1 VKPILLLLLAVGV
14 ADAAPGPQDPHAG
27 HDHAATPAPGTSPA
41 VTLDDS
47 LPPSEERA
55 QFALIGSPRHGEYVD
70 VRVPGS
76 QHAIR
81 TFVAYPERRDKAPV
95 VVVIHEIH
103 GLSDWIRSVAD
114 QLAEDG
120 FIALAP
126 DLVSGKGPG
135 GGGTD
140 SVADR
145 DAVVGLVRGLTPE
158 EATARLDAVR
168 AYGLALPAASGTS
181 ATLGFCWG
189 GARSFAYAAQ
199 TGLDAAV
206 VYYGTAPELR
216 QLASIRAPVL
226 GLYGGDDARVN
237 ASIEPTVAEMKRLGK
252 VYEPEIYAGAGHG
265 FLRNQ
270 SDRDGANLAGTQKAW
285 PRTLA
290 FLRQYLER

>member
-1 VKPILLLLLAVGV
+1 
-14 ADAAPGPQDPHAG
+14 
-27 HDHAATPAPGTSPA
+27 
-41 VTLDDS
+41 
-47 LPPSEERA
+47 
-55 QFALIGSPRHGEYVD
+55 
-70 VRVPGS
+70 
-76 QHAIR
+76 
-81 TFVAYPERRDKAPV
+81 V
-95 VVVIHEIH
+95 VVVIHEIY
-103 GLSDWIRSVAD
+103 GLTDWIRSVAD

-126 DLVSGKGPG
+126 DLISGQGPG

-145 DAVVGLVRGLTPE
+145 DAVVGLVRGLPPE
-158 EATARLDAVR
+158 EVTARLDAVR
-168 AYGLALPAASGTS
+168 AYGLALPAASGKS

-199 TGLDAAV
+199 PGLDAAV
-206 VYYGTAPELR
+206 VYYGTAPEIP

-237 ASIEPTVAEMKRLGK
+237 ATIEPTVAEMKRLGK
-252 VYEPEIYAGAGHG
+252 AYEPEIYAGAGHG

-270 SDRDGANLAGTQKAW
+270 AGREGANLAATQKAW

-290 FLRQYLER
+290 FLRQHLGK